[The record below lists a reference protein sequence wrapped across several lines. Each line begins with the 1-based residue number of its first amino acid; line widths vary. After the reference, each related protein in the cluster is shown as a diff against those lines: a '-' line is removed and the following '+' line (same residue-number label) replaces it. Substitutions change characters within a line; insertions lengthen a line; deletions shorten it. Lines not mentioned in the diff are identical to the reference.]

1 MTAQNFP
8 DKHQANSL
16 PVRLGGKEGA
26 EEFSFGLFTYP
37 RTIVNDFDRSG
48 GSGPYYYL
56 TLLSVFSGVPLYT
69 SAAFLMIF
77 TSTCSKEKH
86 PYAPFP
92 PPGRI
97 PDVALYCGHCTFLP

>member
-56 TLLSVFSGVPLYT
+56 TLEEVRKTRKKIQKRIGT
-69 SAAFLMIF
+69 
-77 TSTCSKEKH
+77 E
-86 PYAPFP
+86 
-92 PPGRI
+92 GRK
-97 PDVALYCGHCTFLP
+97 

>member
-48 GSGPYYYL
+48 GSGP
-56 TLLSVFSGVPLYT
+56 
-69 SAAFLMIF
+69 
-77 TSTCSKEKH
+77 
-86 PYAPFP
+86 
-92 PPGRI
+92 
-97 PDVALYCGHCTFLP
+97 

>member
-56 TLLSVFSGVPLYT
+56 TLLTVFSG
-69 SAAFLMIF
+69 I
-77 TSTCSKEKH
+77 
-86 PYAPFP
+86 P
-92 PPGRI
+92 PPGPI
-97 PDVALYCGHCTFLP
+97 PDVGLYCGHCTFLP

>member
-16 PVRLGGKEGA
+16 PVRLGGKEGT

-56 TLLSVFSGVPLYT
+56 TLLSVFFCDPVAGFLPGVVV
-69 SAAFLMIF
+69 IIV
-77 TSTCSKEKH
+77 STT
-86 PYAPFP
+86 
-92 PPGRI
+92 
-97 PDVALYCGHCTFLP
+97 TFLC

>member
-1 MTAQNFP
+1 MTAQNFL

-16 PVRLGGKEGA
+16 PVRLGGKEGT

-56 TLLSVFSGVPLYT
+56 TLLSVFSGIPFYAALTFTGIEITKKFLTKHIKGDYNIIYLYH
-69 SAAFLMIF
+69 L
-77 TSTCSKEKH
+77 
-86 PYAPFP
+86 
-92 PPGRI
+92 
-97 PDVALYCGHCTFLP
+97 LLN

>member
-37 RTIVNDFDRSG
+37 RTIVNDFDRSV

-56 TLLSVFSGVPLYT
+56 TLLSVFSGIPLYT
-69 SAAFLMIF
+69 FGSILDDIHKHLLKKRSIHTHHSHLRVAFQ
-77 TSTCSKEKH
+77 T
-86 PYAPFP
+86 
-92 PPGRI
+92 
-97 PDVALYCGHCTFLP
+97 

>member
-16 PVRLGGKEGA
+16 PVRLGGKEGT

-56 TLLSVFSGVPLYT
+56 TLLSVFSGIPLYT
-69 SAAFLMIF
+69 FGSILDDIHKHLLKKRSIHTHHSHLRVAFQ
-77 TSTCSKEKH
+77 T
-86 PYAPFP
+86 
-92 PPGRI
+92 
-97 PDVALYCGHCTFLP
+97 